1 MVLFF
6 LAQHWW
12 QRWHS
17 LNKVPMETRSM
28 AKAKAEDEELN
39 RNDTVEG
46 EQSTASYE
54 MPLEIVQMLNQQM
67 DLMKEQKAAQTR
79 QVTEFRRMFTN
90 IGLKLEQLSTRQD
103 QLETR
108 IRGQ

>member
-1 MVLFF
+1 
-6 LAQHWW
+6 
-12 QRWHS
+12 
-17 LNKVPMETRSM
+17 M

-46 EQSTASYE
+46 EQSTTSYE

-79 QVTEFRRMFTN
+79 QMTILTN
-90 IGLKLEQLSTRQD
+90 VYQYWFKVGAIKHAARSIRNSNTWAVSFESPTRTNGIEELSMLNVLKQD
-103 QLETR
+103 
-108 IRGQ
+108 